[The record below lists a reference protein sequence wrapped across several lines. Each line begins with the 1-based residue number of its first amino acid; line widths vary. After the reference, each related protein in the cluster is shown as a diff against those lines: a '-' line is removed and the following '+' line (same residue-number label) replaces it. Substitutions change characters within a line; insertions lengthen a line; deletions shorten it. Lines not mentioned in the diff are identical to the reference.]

1 MSDRIIQGFSE
12 MKNIYI
18 SQILNE
24 EKKEE
29 DCEAS
34 EEYEKNYKKTGKK
47 AKKDWDGDGEV
58 EDEADEYAGKI
69 NKAIRKRN
77 SKNYKEDDDMKTESF
92 SNWRNDLTEVISKIE
107 PSIKDSDKE
116 VTERPVKNRI
126 VLNSAVTEKFEV
138 LSTEELDENFI
149 YETSYVAADYFRE
162 FGLNED
168 GLEMVIDFLGE
179 DKFLEYVF
187 CITED
192 YFLTEERAA
201 KRQKPGGKT
210 VAQVKAEIAAREAK
224 VAAKKAQK
232 PKTATPASNV
242 KKDVAKS
249 ITTDKGN
256 QAVKAAVQQQNP
268 KAESGVKGIAQRIH
282 TIWKQGE
289 EQRTRGREE
298 HDKAINKIK
307 TTFGDAHRKYKEGIK
322 QGHTPSQALGKLELG
337 NAASE
342 THRKYKDSIKQ
353 GQNPGQAFRSLFN
366 SFDGWVGGLIEEGYD
381 LSTIS
386 AEQLVEQYNFL
397 LEKAVSEHQQKL
409 FGLALSVKRG
419 ETPRSEV
426 GSAVLK
432 IVDELSMG
440 EIRKFAGT
448 KHKGLPATKE

>member
-24 EKKEE
+24 EKGEE
-29 DCEAS
+29 DCEAG

-47 AKKDWDGDGEV
+47 AKKDWDRDGKI
-58 EDEADEYAGKI
+58 EDEADEYAGEI
-69 NKAIRKRN
+69 NNAIHKN
-77 SKNYKEDDDMKTESF
+77 KSKKDKKEDDMKTESF
-92 SNWRNDLTEVISKIE
+92 SNWRNDLNEVISKIE
-107 PSIKDSDKE
+107 PKVKDIDSDKE
-116 VTERPVKNRI
+116 ITERPVKNKI
-126 VLNSAVTEKFEV
+126 VLNPAVTEKFEV
-138 LSTEELDENFI
+138 LSTEELDEDFI

-162 FGLNED
+162 FGLNEN
-168 GLEMVIDFLGE
+168 GLEMVIDYLGE

-201 KRQKPGGKT
+201 KKAQKPET
-210 VAQVKAEIAAREAK
+210 VEQVKAKIAAREAK
-224 VAAKKAQK
+224 AAAKKAAR
-232 PKTATPASNV
+232 TAT
-242 KKDVAKS
+242 KTKQDVAKS

-268 KAESGVKGIAQRIH
+268 KAESDVRSNTQRIH
-282 TIWKQGE
+282 DIWKKGME
-289 EQRTRGREE
+289 EN
-298 HDKAINKIK
+298 DKAINKIK
-307 TTFGDAHRKYKEGIK
+307 TTFGDAHRKYKENIR
-322 QGHTPSQALGKLELG
+322 QGNTPSQALGKLELG
-337 NAASE
+337 KAANNVASE
-342 THRKYKDSIKQ
+342 TNRKYKEAIKQ
-353 GQNPGQAFRSLFN
+353 GQTPGQAFRSLFN
-366 SFDGWVGGLIEEGYD
+366 SFDGWVGGLIDEGYD
-381 LSTIS
+381 LSTIT

-426 GSAVLK
+426 GSDVLK
-432 IVDELSMG
+432 IVDEMSMS